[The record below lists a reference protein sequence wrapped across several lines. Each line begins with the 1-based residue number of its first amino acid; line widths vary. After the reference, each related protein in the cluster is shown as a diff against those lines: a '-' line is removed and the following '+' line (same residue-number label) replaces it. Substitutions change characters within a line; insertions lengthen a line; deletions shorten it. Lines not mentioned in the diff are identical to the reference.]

1 MQQYAIPFWKKNPFI
16 RLLAPLVAGIALQ
29 WHAGIGI
36 SFLVTGFVI
45 IVCAYLLFYLLNME
59 WKFYLQWLQGL
70 LLHAAIASF
79 AMMLVW
85 VNDLKHAD
93 NWYGHHMN
101 DSSSYLVHI
110 QEPVLEKERSLKTS
124 GRIVAVINHK
134 RLVKVKGSLLL
145 YFAKD
150 ALHESLR
157 YGDRIIISKP
167 LQPIRN
173 SGNPGAF
180 NYERYAAFRHLFH
193 QVYLQKTGW
202 RKLPGNE
209 KSLFMSFI
217 YEARAFVIR
226 ALRKYIPGSNQ
237 EKGIAEALLIGFKE
251 DLDKDLVQAYSN
263 AGVVHII
270 AISGLH
276 LGLIYVMLS
285 WLMDKIPLIR
295 KSKAARVCLLLAC
308 LWLFSI
314 LTGASA
320 SVLRSAVMFTCIV
333 IGKNYFVQSTVYNS
347 LATSAF
353 LLLCYNPYLLWDVG
367 FQLSYLALLGIVA
380 WQRPIARLL
389 YCRNK
394 WLEKTWSLV
403 SVTLAAQV
411 SAFPICLLYFHQFP
425 NLFLITNL
433 LAVPLSTIILF
444 AEIMLVAL
452 SAIEL
457 PALFIGKITGYLIWL
472 MNGFITSLNRLPFAV
487 WDNIYASIHT
497 TWVLYVLVFAVSI
510 WLINKSK
517 AAFYI
522 SVISMFLFTSIHV
535 FERMKIRRQA
545 SLVVYNIPKSRAI
558 DFIYRDTYH
567 FVGDSMLEHEGLQ
580 KNFHLKPSRLSFH
593 LSAKSDS
600 LPVLYRNGNM
610 IWFCGKKI
618 LLLDTAVNFVP
629 VHKKISLDVIVVSGN
644 AAGKIKHLQE
654 TFNPGLI
661 VFDASNSL
669 WKIAQWKR
677 ECIILALPCFSIPE
691 RGAFVLNIE
700 K

>member
-1 MQQYAIPFWKKNPFI
+1 MQQFAIPFWKKNPFY
-16 RLLAPLVAGIALQ
+16 RLLAPLVAGIMLQ
-29 WHAGIGI
+29 WY
-36 SFLVTGFVI
+36 TGFGITFLITGFLI
-45 IVCAYLLFYLLNME
+45 IVCAYLLFSLLNLE

-70 LLHAAIASF
+70 LLHAVIAFF
-79 AMMLVW
+79 AMVLVW
-85 VNDLKHAD
+85 TSDLKHAND
-93 NWYGHHMN
+93 WYGHHMN
-101 DSSSYLVHI
+101 DSSSFLIHI
-110 QEPVLEKERSLKTS
+110 QEPVMEKERSLKTT
-124 GRIVAVINHK
+124 GHIVAVIN
-134 RLVKVKGSLLL
+134 RNGLVKVKGRLLL

-150 ALHESLR
+150 TGHQYVQ
-157 YGDRIIISKP
+157 YGDRIIVSKP
-167 LQPIRN
+167 FQPIRN

-180 NYERYAAFRHLFH
+180 NYERYAEFQHLFH
-193 QVYLQKTGW
+193 QVYLNKADL
-202 RKLPGNE
+202 RKLPGDE
-209 KSLFMSFI
+209 KNLFMSFI
-217 YEARAFVIR
+217 YNARAYIIR
-226 ALRKYIPGSNQ
+226 TLRKYIQGSRQ
-237 EKGIAEALLIGFKE
+237 EKGIAEALLIGYKE

-276 LGLIYVMLS
+276 LGLIYVMLT
-285 WLMDKIPLIR
+285 WLMDKIPFIR

-380 WQRPIARLL
+380 LQQPIYRLL

-394 WLEKTWSLV
+394 WVEKTWSLV

-411 SAFPICLLYFHQFP
+411 SAFPLCLYYFHQFP
-425 NLFLITNL
+425 NFFLLTNL

-444 AEIMLVAL
+444 AEIILVAI
-452 SAIEL
+452 SGIDV
-457 PALFIGKITGYLIWL
+457 PAFFIGKITGYMIWL
-472 MNGFITSLNRLPFAV
+472 MNGLMTSLNRLPFAV
-487 WDNIYASIHT
+487 WDNIYAGIHT
-497 TWVLYVLVFAVSI
+497 TWVLYVLVFAVSS

-517 AAFYI
+517 RAFYI
-522 SVISMFLFTSIHV
+522 SAFCMFLFTSIHV
-535 FERMKIRRQA
+535 FERMKIWQQA
-545 SLVVYNIPKSRAI
+545 GVVVYNIPKSRAI

-567 FVGDSMLEHEGLQ
+567 FVGDSMLEHEGLL
-580 KNFHLKPSRLSFH
+580 KNFHLNPSRLSFH

-610 IWFCGKKI
+610 VWFCGKKI
-618 LLLDTAVNFVP
+618 LLLDTALNVERRQE
-629 VHKKISLDVIVVSGN
+629 KIRLDLLVISRN
-644 AAGKIKHLQE
+644 ATVKIKPLLE
-654 TFNPGLI
+654 TFNPAL
-661 VFDASNSL
+661 VVLDASNSL

-677 ECIILALPCFSIPE
+677 ECITLALPCFSIPE
-691 RGAFVLNIE
+691 RGAYVLNIE